1 MQRWKFERMDGLA
14 LAAEVQ
20 KIQEAVKVLN
30 DNLTAEGFDEQEITD
45 YLETVVFLQ
54 VSRLHSIY

>member
-1 MQRWKFERMDGLA
+1 
-14 LAAEVQ
+14 VQ

-30 DNLTAEGFDEQEITD
+30 DNLTAEGFDEQEIAN

>member
-14 LAAEVQ
+14 LTAEVQ